1 MKKVSMKNVSKKKL
15 FYFLASMG
23 AALVMTS
30 TGCKKNEKS
39 MEAPQPS
46 TVTQG
51 DVTLSNVIKDLKT
64 IRALGFDPISAKI
77 VAGGYIVEGD
87 IRLSRKDLDAF
98 TSQSAHQEQ
107 YATQYKIAT
116 SGVRTINVALTNS
129 ANAGNLNTAFDNTVK
144 DLNNLKLPSLKFV
157 RVTDAS
163 KAEITVAFKD
173 LGGSDEN
180 GVTLGQDGSFVN
192 PSGNPGSDISLN
204 SNPAAGIATA
214 SVSFLQSVLDHEFG
228 HAIGLRHT
236 DYRDRLY
243 GQLKSGGANP
253 TASAQDAQLTSL
265 TKQLVD
271 AQYGTGTWNSQSASS
286 KASLK
291 AQVFAAY
298 FDEGEGSSS
307 DYSLATHIYGTP
319 LTPTYSN
326 NTFTTAT
333 DPLSIMISYA
343 NSSNLTFSAYD
354 SIALLGLYGNANQIA
369 LIKSYL
375 TSTGTVTAAA
385 NAKGITTVAQVVTA
399 VKATI

>member
-1 MKKVSMKNVSKKKL
+1 MKKVSMKKL
-15 FYFLASMG
+15 FYFLATTG
-23 AALVMTS
+23 AVFVMTT
-30 TGCKKNEKS
+30 TGCKKNQES
-39 MEAPQPS
+39 IADS
-46 TVTQG
+46 TTNLSVVG
-51 DVTLSNVIKDLKT
+51 DVSLDNVIKDLKT
-64 IRALGFDPISAKI
+64 IKGLGFDPISAKI
-77 VAGGYIVEGD
+77 VADGYIVEGD
-87 IRLSRKDLDAF
+87 IHLTRKTLDAGF
-98 TSQSAHQEQ
+98 ATQSAHQEQ

-129 ANAGNLNTAFDNTVK
+129 ANAGNLNIAFNNTVT

-157 RVTDAS
+157 RVTDPS
-163 KAEITVAFKD
+163 NTDITVAFKD
-173 LGGSDEN
+173 LGGGDEN
-180 GVTLGQDGSFVN
+180 GVTLGQDGSFVD

-204 SNPAAGIATA
+204 SNPAAGIATS
-214 SVSFLQSVLDHEFG
+214 SVSFLQSVLVHEFG

-243 GQLKSGGANP
+243 GELKSGGSNP
-253 TASAQDAQLTSL
+253 TSTAQDTELTRL

-271 AQYGTGTWNSQSASS
+271 GQYGAGTWNKQSATS

-291 AQVFAAY
+291 AQVFSAY

-307 DYSLATHIYGTP
+307 DFSLATHIYGTP
-319 LTPTYSN
+319 LTPSYTN

-343 NSSNLTFSAYD
+343 NSTNLTFSAYD
-354 SIALLGLYGNANQIA
+354 NIALLGLYGSTNQLA

-399 VKATI
+399 VKASN